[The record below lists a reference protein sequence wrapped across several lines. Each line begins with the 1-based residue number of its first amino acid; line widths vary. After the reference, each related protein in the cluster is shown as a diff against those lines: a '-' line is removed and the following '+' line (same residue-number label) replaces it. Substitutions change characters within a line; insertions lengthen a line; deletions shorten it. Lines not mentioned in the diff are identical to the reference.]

1 MNEKKKPIKALSIRT
16 LNMSMI
22 VLSCVLYILLIA
34 ATVHCS
40 VKYNAMLTATDS
52 YIECQEYAAMVQE
65 ASDYLTEQVRFYVV
79 TAEPEYADNYF
90 EEVNTTKRREK
101 ALECLPKEKVSEK
114 TRNFLQ
120 TALNESNELMEKEIY
135 AMKLTALAKG
145 ADLESLPQEV
155 QKAEISEKDRD
166 LDSEEMM
173 EYARNLVLDFS
184 YQEEKKEI
192 KDNIDYFLGE
202 VVDATQ
208 TDQQESV
215 SHLTRTM
222 TEQKIFISILFI
234 SNIATFIL
242 IIHLIVKP
250 LQIYVKCIRE
260 DKRMEITGAYEFQYL
275 ALTYNDIYEIN
286 AVNEAML
293 RHSAEHD
300 ALTGLMNREGFEK
313 MRQHLKVTAK
323 PLALLLV
330 DVDKFKSINDGYGH
344 EVGDRVLKKIAD
356 LLAENFR
363 ATDYPARIGGDEFAV
378 IMTDAGPERE
388 VRPIIEKKIQ
398 SMNQILTDPTDGLPK
413 VSLSVGVAFSKNG
426 FTDNLYALTDSV
438 LYEVKEHGRCGC
450 RFYEESE

>member
-16 LNMSMI
+16 VNISMI
-22 VLSCVLYILLIA
+22 VVSCILYILLIV

-40 VKYNAMLTATDS
+40 VKYNAMLAATDS
-52 YIECQEYAAMVQE
+52 YIECQEYAAMVQD

-79 TAEPEYADNYF
+79 TAEPEYAKNYF
-90 EEVNTTKRREK
+90 EEVNTTKRRET
-101 ALECLPKEKVSEK
+101 ALECLPKEKVSK
-114 TRNFLQ
+114 KARNFLQ
-120 TALNESNELMEKEIY
+120 TALDESNELMEKEIY
-135 AMKLTALAKG
+135 AMKLTALAEEVN
-145 ADLESLPQEV
+145 LENLPREV
-155 QKAEISEKDRD
+155 REAEISEKDQGLNR
-166 LDSEEMM
+166 EEML
-173 EYARNLVLDFS
+173 EEARNLVLDFS
-184 YQEEKKEI
+184 YQDEKKVI
-192 KDNIDYFLGE
+192 KENIDYFLGE

-208 TDQQESV
+208 NEQQQSV
-215 SHLTRTM
+215 SDLSRRM

-234 SNIATFIL
+234 QNIATFIL

-260 DKRMEITGAYEFQYL
+260 EKRMEITGAYEFQYL
-275 ALTYNDIYEIN
+275 ALTYNDIYEIK

-300 ALTGLMNREGFEK
+300 FLTGLMNREGFDK

-356 LLAENFR
+356 LLVESFR
-363 ATDYPARIGGDEFAV
+363 ASDYPARIGGDEFAV
-378 IMTDAGPERE
+378 IMADATPDQRS
-388 VRPIIEKKIQ
+388 IIEQKVYD
-398 SMNQILTDPTDGLPK
+398 MNQFLKNPTDGLPE
-413 VSLSVGVAFSKNG
+413 VSLSVGVAFSEKG
-426 FTDNLYALTDSV
+426 FTDDLYALTDSA

-450 RFYEESE
+450 GFYEG